1 MLFSAFMV
9 QTGRKAWKRGSEFS
23 VSERHSSSEES
34 FSCYFDLFFIFILLV
49 VIGVEARML
58 FGLHEHS
65 TTELQPKPFLRPL
78 RNRGEKV
85 NEEEERDGV
94 SDTLFLSC
102 LEDNHH
108 FGMTVFGRKDFLPP
122 FPVLP
127 CTHLLPLGVTR
138 ELLWSMNFI
147 FHLSISSPRLYPH
160 LKGPSP
166 PNSPPKSWVP
176 CQSHTELSNYNRL
189 IH

>member
-1 MLFSAFMV
+1 MV
-9 QTGRKAWKRGSEFS
+9 LTRRKAWKRGSEQNTVLCS
-23 VSERHSSSEES
+23 VSPRDTRVPKKVSLAILIS
-34 FSCYFDLFFIFILLV
+34 FFIFILLV

-58 FGLHEHS
+58 SGLHEHS
-65 TTELQPKPFLRPL
+65 TTELQPKPL

-108 FGMTVFGRKDFLPP
+108 FGMTVFGRKDFLPL

-127 CTHLLPLGVTR
+127 CTHLLPLGMTR

-147 FHLSISSPRLYPH
+147 FHLSFSSPRL
-160 LKGPSP
+160 
-166 PNSPPKSWVP
+166 
-176 CQSHTELSNYNRL
+176 SHT
-189 IH
+189 

>member
-1 MLFSAFMV
+1 MTCRVDVVFSFHGPDKKEGLEERERAEYS
-9 QTGRKAWKRGSEFS
+9 ALFS
-23 VSERHSSSEES
+23 VSERLSSSEES

-65 TTELQPKPFLRPL
+65 TTELQPRPFLRPL
-78 RNRGEKV
+78 RNRRKKV

-108 FGMTVFGRKDFLPP
+108 FGMTVFGRKDFLPL

-147 FHLSISSPRLYPH
+147 FHLSFSSPRL
-160 LKGPSP
+160 
-166 PNSPPKSWVP
+166 
-176 CQSHTELSNYNRL
+176 SHT
-189 IH
+189 